1 MLCTQ
6 LITRREPYKG
16 MQPLQVIAAV
26 VFQGKRLPQP
36 QKTDPR
42 YVLSLPPPSSPVP
55 SRPVPSRPA
64 CLPPPLLLLSG
75 MLGYHLAHRLRGSTR
90 PAGCVR

>member
-1 MLCTQ
+1 
-6 LITRREPYKG
+6 

-42 YVLSLPPPSSPVP
+42 YVAARVSLASSC
-55 SRPVPSRPA
+55 RIFPA
-64 CLPPPLLLLSG
+64 FAG
-75 MLGYHLAHRLRGSTR
+75 VGVVRAERDFIAALAQV
-90 PAGCVR
+90 VRFD

>member
-1 MLCTQ
+1 
-6 LITRREPYKG
+6 

-42 YVLSLPPPSSPVP
+42 YVSSRVAGRLDAHLPFVI
-55 SRPVPSRPA
+55 A
-64 CLPPPLLLLSG
+64 L
-75 MLGYHLAHRLRGSTR
+75 HL
-90 PAGCVR
+90 